1 VLFTQC
7 VADGHRIDPLAD
19 LLLSVDGQR
28 AAYNA
33 LRSLADELCDGRW
46 IATGGGGYALVEVVP
61 RAWSH
66 LLAVATGEP
75 LDPGTPTPAA
85 WRKLAADRRPGAE
98 IPATMTDGI
107 TPAEQRWEPGTTPDP
122 VDKAILA
129 TRMAVF
135 PLHGLDPHDVR
146 D

>member
-1 VLFTQC
+1 V
-7 VADGHRIDPLAD
+7 
-19 LLLSVDGQR
+19 
-28 AAYNA
+28 
-33 LRSLADELCDGRW
+33 
-46 IATGGGGYALVEVVP
+46 ATGGGGYALAEVVP

-75 LDPGTPTPAA
+75 LDPATRTPPQ
-85 WRKLAADRRPGAE
+85 WRRLAAERCPGSD
-98 IPATMTDGI
+98 IPATMTDGVEP
-107 TPAEQRWEPGTTPDP
+107 PAEQWQPGTTPDP

-135 PLHGLDPHDVR
+135 PLHGLDPHDIR